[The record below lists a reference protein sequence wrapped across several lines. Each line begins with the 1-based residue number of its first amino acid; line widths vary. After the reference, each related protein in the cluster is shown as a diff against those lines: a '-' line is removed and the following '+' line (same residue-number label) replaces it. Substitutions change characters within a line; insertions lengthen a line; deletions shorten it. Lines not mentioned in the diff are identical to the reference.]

1 MENDVERELKE
12 IENLIEEW
20 ERSRNQDS
28 GDEPDSSV
36 PASLRPKPSGNR
48 GAIVLPQPEEND

>member
-20 ERSRNQDS
+20 ERSRNQNP

-36 PASLRPKPSGNR
+36 PASLRPKPSGNS
-48 GAIVLPQPEEND
+48 GAIALPQAEEND